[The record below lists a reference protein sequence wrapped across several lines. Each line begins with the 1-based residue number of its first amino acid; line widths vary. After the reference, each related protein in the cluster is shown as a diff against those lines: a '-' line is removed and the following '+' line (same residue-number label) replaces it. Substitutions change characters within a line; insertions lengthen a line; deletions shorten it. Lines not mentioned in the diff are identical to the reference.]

1 MEIVKNRRKL
11 LLNIQRHGVDFTIR
25 RAGKNK
31 FGEPAEPYTQILKGR
46 GLFHTSSR
54 YISVSGQA
62 HGLVQSV
69 QEPRLML
76 AFPVPAELQIGDL
89 VELPDGTYR
98 ITGTDNL
105 SGMNIALDVSLEAV

>member
-54 YISVSGQA
+54 YISVSGQE
-62 HGLVQSV
+62 HGAVQTI

-76 AFPVPAELQIGDL
+76 VFPVPAELQLGDL
-89 VELPDGTYR
+89 VELPGGTYH

-105 SGMNIALDVSLEAV
+105 SALDIALDISLEEI